1 MEQNKT
7 AVKFSRIGIVLAAA
21 GSAIGLGNIWR
32 FPYMVGENGGSA
44 FLLIYLL
51 CVTFFGLPVVCAE
64 LFAGRNGLGRWTF
77 VRDMGVLAITIILGY
92 YIQVA
97 GWCTE
102 FLICSWH
109 PIDPNHFAEF
119 TTNPW
124 HVFGLSALN
133 ILACVAI
140 LLAGVKKGIERASK
154 IMVPFLFVVLLV
166 MILHTYFME
175 GSREGLRYLF
185 RLDVDKITP
194 HVVLAALSQSFYSLS
209 IGMGILVA
217 YAGYMRRDQ
226 SLVGTSAL
234 TIILDTVVAVLV
246 GIVIFAVVF
255 TFAINPAEG
264 PGLVFVVLPTAFA
277 GMHLGTGLQILF
289 FLLLALAALTSLVSM
304 MEAVVSYLIDRLHLT
319 RTRAVALTSVVVTAL
334 VVSVIVYP
342 ALWDIFDRV
351 TALYLIPLGGLS
363 FTIYVG
369 WRCDKEQVIAQIA
382 PSRYL
387 WLAKVIYGLIRYVA
401 PVIILVIFIRGIF
414 T

>member
-7 AVKFSRIGIVLAAA
+7 SAKFSRLGIVLAAA

-64 LFAGRNGLGRWTF
+64 LFAGRNGLGRWAF

-97 GWCTE
+97 GWCLE
-102 FLICSWH
+102 FLLCSWH
-109 PIDPNHFAEF
+109 PIPPDHFAEF
-119 TTNPW
+119 STNPW
-124 HVFGLSALN
+124 HVFGLSAAC
-133 ILACVAI
+133 ILICVAI

-154 IMVPFLFVVLLV
+154 IMVPFLLVILLV
-166 MILHTYFME
+166 MILHAYFLD
-175 GSREGLRYLF
+175 GSRIGMKYLF
-185 RLDVDKITP
+185 HLDVSKITP
-194 HVVLAALSQSFYSLS
+194 ACVLSALSQSFYSLS

-226 SLVGTSAL
+226 SLAGTSAL

-246 GIVIFAVVF
+246 GIVIFAIVF
-255 TFAINPAEG
+255 TFGINPEEG
-264 PGLVFVVLPTAFA
+264 PGLVFVVLPMAFA
-277 GMHLGTGLQILF
+277 GMHVGMALQVLF
-289 FLLLALAALTSLVSM
+289 FLLLVLAALTSLVSM
-304 MEAVVSYLIDRLHLT
+304 MEAVVSYLIDRLHLS
-319 RTRAVALTSVVVTAL
+319 RMRAVACTSVVVSAL
-334 VVSVIVYP
+334 VISVIIYP

-351 TALYLIPLGGLS
+351 TALYLIPLGGLC

-369 WRCDKEQVIAQIA
+369 WFCDKERILAQIA
-382 PSRYL
+382 PARYR
-387 WLAKVIYGLIRYVA
+387 WLSQLIYAQIRYTA
-401 PVIILVIFIRGIF
+401 PIIILAIFLNGVL
-414 T
+414 

>member
-1 MEQNKT
+1 MEQNKKN
-7 AVKFSRIGIVLAAA
+7 AKFSRVGIVLAAA

-64 LFAGRNGLGRWTF
+64 LFAGRNGLGRWAL

-97 GWCTE
+97 GWCIE
-102 FLICSWH
+102 FLLCSWH

-124 HVFGLSALN
+124 HVFGLSAAN
-133 ILACVAI
+133 ILICVAV

-154 IMVPFLFVVLLV
+154 IMVPFLFVILMV
-166 MILHTYFME
+166 MILHAYFLE
-175 GSREGLRYLF
+175 GSHAGMRYLF
-185 RLDVDKITP
+185 QLDVSKITP
-194 HVVLAALSQSFYSLS
+194 QVILSALSQSFYSLS

-226 SLVGTSAL
+226 SLAGTSVL
-234 TIILDTVVAVLV
+234 TIILDTLVAVLV
-246 GIVIFAVVF
+246 GVVIFAIVF
-255 TFAINPAEG
+255 TFGINPEEG
-264 PGLVFVVLPTAFA
+264 PGLVFVVLPMAFS
-277 GMHLGTGLQILF
+277 GMHIGTWLQVLF

-304 MEAVVSYLIDRLHLT
+304 MEAVVSYLIERMHLS

-334 VVSVIVYP
+334 VISVIIYP
-342 ALWDIFDRV
+342 VLWDIFDRA
-351 TALYLIPLGGLS
+351 TALYLIPLGGLC

-369 WRCDKEQVIAQIA
+369 WFCDRTQVLAQIA
-382 PSRYL
+382 PARYRWVSRC
-387 WLAKVIYGLIRYVA
+387 IYGLIRYVA
-401 PVIILVIFIRGIF
+401 PIIILVIFINGIL
-414 T
+414 